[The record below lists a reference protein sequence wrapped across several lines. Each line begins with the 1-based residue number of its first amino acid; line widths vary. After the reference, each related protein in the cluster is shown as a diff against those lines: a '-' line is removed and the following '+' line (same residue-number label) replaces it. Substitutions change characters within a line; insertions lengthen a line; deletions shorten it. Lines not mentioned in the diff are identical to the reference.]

1 MSNRNYF
8 CQYKMFLEG
17 ELVLKSPLLIGSGK
31 KERYDIELLKTKEG
45 NPFIPATTIAGV
57 IQSRLELLTEEFADR
72 NKLDKE
78 QIKSIKKIWGE
89 AADIDNPDSKQSS
102 FIFYD
107 SMLNNNNKKNI
118 SVRDGIAIDNKI
130 GVTSD
135 GAKFEYEILESG
147 TIFDFKIEVNAKDT
161 KEKELSKR
169 LLKTIEDY
177 FAEKAISVGANTNNG
192 FGKLL
197 LKNPSFEFYDFSKE
211 EDVESWLKNRNKIIN
226 DAVPF
231 TITQSSFSISF
242 KANIDNSLIIGS
254 TDPKVE
260 SDKTH
265 LKSNGQAVLSGSSLK
280 GAVRARAEKILNT
293 ISTNQ
298 EEMHKLKELLFGYIQ
313 HEFIIEKDNNCK
325 EIVKPDK
332 INGSIYKETKIKSLK
347 GKLQVSENT
356 FKEKTYTEEL
366 QHRIKID
373 RFTGGTI
380 DGALF
385 DSMPLYNIAKEEPSI
400 TFDMNID
407 WSDRKYELKDE
418 KGISTNNYI
427 EWTQYK
433 KSAAGLLLLVLKDI
447 WTGDLPIGGE
457 KNVGR
462 GRLRGVEAT
471 ISWEDKEILLKE
483 ENGKLEAKYI
493 KSNNDEPKGAWEK
506 LEEFVSALNGLVGKS

>member
-1 MSNRNYF
+1 
-8 CQYKMFLEG
+8 MFLEG

-107 SMLNNNNKKNI
+107 SMLNNSKKNI
-118 SVRDGIAIDNKI
+118 SIRDGIAIDNKI

-135 GAKFEYEILESG
+135 GAKFEYEIQEPG
-147 TIFDFKIEVNAKDT
+147 TTFNFKIEVNAKDE
-161 KEKELSKR
+161 KEKELSER
-169 LLKTIEDY
+169 LLKTVEAY
-177 FAEKAISVGANTNNG
+177 FTKNAISVGANTNNG
-192 FGKLL
+192 FGKLSL
-197 LKNPSFEFYDFSKE
+197 TNTSFEFYDFKE
-211 EDVESWLKNRNKIIN
+211 KSDIESWLKISNTKRNKPVYNIKEFDI
-226 DAVPF
+226 A
-231 TITQSSFSISF
+231 SSNFSISF

-293 ISTNQ
+293 ISINQ
-298 EEMHKLKELLFGYIQ
+298 DEMHKLKELLFGYIQ
-313 HEFIIEKDNNCK
+313 HEFIIEKDNNGN

-385 DSMPLYNIAKEEPSI
+385 DSMPLFNTAKEESSI
-400 TFDMNID
+400 TFDMSID
-407 WSDRKYELKDE
+407 WKEKLKYTLFDENKNKIDRELNLLKYNEA
-418 KGISTNNYI
+418 
-427 EWTQYK
+427 
-433 KSAAGLLLLVLKDI
+433 AAGLLLLVLKDL

-462 GRLRGVEAT
+462 GRLRGVAAT
-471 ISWEDKEILLKE
+471 ITWDDKKVVLKSKDNIDYSPDVTEGSWD
-483 ENGKLEAKYI
+483 
-493 KSNNDEPKGAWEK
+493 D
-506 LEEFVSALNGLVGKS
+506 LEEFVTALNGLVGVKK